1 MAQPSGLLNMRA
13 VTIAPRTKGS
23 LKLEEIGEP
32 VRGPAEVLVQTVAV
46 GICGTDRELIDG
58 HYGEAPAGQGRL
70 VLGHESLGRV
80 VDAPPGGEFSA
91 GDYVV
96 GIVRHPDPVPCENC
110 AAGEWDMCR
119 NGRYTEHGI
128 KGLNGFASQFFTIE
142 EQMLVKIEKD
152 LGFAGV
158 LLEPAT
164 VLAKAWEHIEHIG
177 RRAKWTPRRVLVTGA
192 GPVGLMGALMGV
204 QRGLEV
210 HLQDHNHEG
219 TKPALAKRLGAAY
232 HTSRPRLGFDVEIEC
247 SGAPEVIAEMLQAA
261 TPDRVVCLTGL
272 SPREHASTLRIAP
285 FNQAMVLGN
294 QAVFGS
300 VNANRR
306 HYEAAARALA
316 MAEKSFLEDIL
327 VRKTP
332 LTRWHEAYERR
343 KGDVKTVLVFE
354 D

>member
-1 MAQPSGLLNMRA
+1 MRA
-13 VTIAPRTKGS
+13 VTIAPRSKGS
-23 LKLEEIGEP
+23 LRLEEVPEP
-32 VRGPAEVLVQTVAV
+32 VRGEREVLVETLAV
-46 GICGTDRELIDG
+46 GVCGTDRELIEG
-58 HYGEAPAGQGRL
+58 HYGEAPAGQSRL

-80 VDAPPGGEFSA
+80 LEAPA
-91 GDYVV
+91 GSGLAKGDLVV
-96 GIVRHPDPVPCENC
+96 GIVRHPDPVPCANC

-128 KGLNGFASQFFTIE
+128 KGLNGFASQSFAME
-142 EQMLVKIEKD
+142 ERMLVKIEND
-152 LGFAGV
+152 LGPVGV

-164 VLAKAWEHIEHIG
+164 VLAKAWEHIEHVG

-210 HLQDHNHEG
+210 HLQDHNRNEP
-219 TKPALAKRLGAAY
+219 KPALAKQLGAAY
-232 HTSRPRLGFDVEIEC
+232 QTSRPQLEFDVEIEC
-247 SGAPEVIAEMLQAA
+247 SGAPGVIAEMLAAA

-272 SPREHASTLRIAP
+272 SPGDHAQGLNIAP

-306 HYEAAARALA
+306 HYEAGARALA
-316 MAEKSFLEDIL
+316 AADKGWLSKLMT
-327 VRKTP
+327 RKVS
-332 LTRWHEAYERR
+332 LDRWQEAYE
-343 KGDVKTVLVFE
+343 KHPGDVKTVLVFE

>member
-1 MAQPSGLLNMRA
+1 MRA

-23 LKLEEIGEP
+23 LKLEKVAEP
-32 VRGPAEVLVQTVAV
+32 VRGEDAVLVETVAV
-46 GICGTDRELIDG
+46 GVCGTDRELIEG
-58 HYGEAPAGQGRL
+58 HYGEAPAGQSRL

-80 VDAPPGGEFSA
+80 LDPGKSNFTR
-91 GDYVV
+91 GDLVV
-96 GIVRHPDPVPCENC
+96 GIVRHPDPEPCANC
-110 AAGEWDMCR
+110 AVGEWDMCR

-128 KGLNGFASQFFTIE
+128 KGLNGFASQFFAIE
-142 EQMLVKIEKD
+142 EHMLVKIDQD

-177 RRAKWTPRRVLVTGA
+177 KRARWTPRRVLVTGA

-210 HLQDHNHEG
+210 HLQDHNRDG
-219 TKPALAKRLGAAY
+219 PKPALAQRLGAAY
-232 HTSRPRLGFDVEIEC
+232 HASRPRLEFDVEIEC
-247 SGAPEVIAEMLQAA
+247 SGAPEVIAQMLEAA

-272 SPREHASTLRIAP
+272 SPGGHAQALSVAP
-285 FNQAMVLGN
+285 LNQAMVLGN

-306 HYEAAARALA
+306 HYEAAAQALA
-316 MAEKSFLEDIL
+316 KADRNWLSDLIT
-327 VRKTP
+327 RKIS
-332 LTRWHEAYERR
+332 LDRWSEAYDKR
-343 KGDVKTVLVFE
+343 KGDVKTVLLFE

>member
-1 MAQPSGLLNMRA
+1 MQA
-13 VTIAPRTKGS
+13 VTIVPRTQGS
-23 LKLEEIGEP
+23 LKLEQVAEP
-32 VRGPAEVLVQTVAV
+32 VRGAGQVLVQTLGV
-46 GICGTDRELIDG
+46 GVCGTDRELIEG
-58 HYGEAPAGQGRL
+58 HYGEAPAGRSRL

-80 VDAPPGGEFSA
+80 LDAPSGGEFST

-96 GIVRHPDPVPCENC
+96 GIVRHPDPEPCENC
-110 AAGEWDMCR
+110 AVGEWDMCR

-128 KGLNGFASQFFTIE
+128 KGVDGFASRFFTIE
-142 EQMLVKIEKD
+142 KQMLVKIEKD

-164 VLAKAWEHIEHIG
+164 VLAKAWEHIEYIG
-177 RRAKWTPRRVLVTGA
+177 RRARWTPRRVLVTGA
-192 GPVGLMGALMGV
+192 GPVGLMGALMGL

-210 HLQDHNHEG
+210 HLQDHNREG
-219 TKPALAKRLGAAY
+219 AKPALAKRLGAAY
-232 HTSRPRLGFDVEIEC
+232 HTSRPRLEFDVEIEC
-247 SGAPEVIAEMLQAA
+247 SGAPEVIAEMLEAA
-261 TPDRVVCLTGL
+261 SPDRVVCLTGL
-272 SPREHASTLRIAP
+272 SPGEHASTLRIAP

-316 MAEKSFLEDIL
+316 KADQNWLLNLITRRIPLE
-327 VRKTP
+327 
-332 LTRWHEAYERR
+332 RWSEAYEKRR
-343 KGDVKTVLVFE
+343 GDVKTVLVFE